1 MYLYICKD
9 TFILGGRQLT
19 FLLHLSCTE
28 MPTGTS
34 DGHPIVRRLRPC
46 RAVCPTATHKH
57 SNQPRIRQ
65 GMYKYAPH
73 AEKGQAGCFRVNNE
87 GPPQPRAIW
96 RTLLRRPF
104 DLLVGNSHAPAYGPA
119 DSLEHH
125 SPYVGKDRLVRVT
138 VGTSATSRHN
148 HSKLG
153 KLWQGV
159 ALPWWCGFSMF
170 AWLMSPCTYPFA
182 WLMSPCKCC

>member
-1 MYLYICKD
+1 MGGNLHFRYICLARKCPPELPMGTPLYAD
-9 TFILGGRQLT
+9 YGHAGRSAQQPHINIAT
-19 FLLHLSCTE
+19 RHESVKGCTS
-28 MPTGTS
+28 MP
-34 DGHPIVRRLRPC
+34 P
-46 RAVCPTATHKH
+46 
-57 SNQPRIRQ
+57 
-65 GMYKYAPH
+65 Y
-73 AEKGQAGCFRVNNE
+73 AEKGQEGCFRENNK
-87 GPPQPRAIW
+87 GSPHTGQYGV
-96 RTLLRRPF
+96 PF
-104 DLLVGNSHAPAYGPA
+104 CGDPTICSCRGQLHAPAYGPA

-170 AWLMSPCTYPFA
+170 A
-182 WLMSPCKCC
+182 